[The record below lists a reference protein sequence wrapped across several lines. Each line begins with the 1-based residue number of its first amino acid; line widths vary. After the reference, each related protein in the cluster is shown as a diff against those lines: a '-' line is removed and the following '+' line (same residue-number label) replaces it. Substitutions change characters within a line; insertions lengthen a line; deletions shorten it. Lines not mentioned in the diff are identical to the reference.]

1 MVSSGLTLY
10 ESMNMYPLRLPAG
23 CVPNQG
29 NRQRLLSK
37 KDLYLFTGICCSL
50 ATYSD
55 VQVHTQSFKKKF
67 LRERI
72 WSIWESLVAGSL
84 PSENSVL

>member
-23 CVPNQG
+23 CIPNQG
-29 NRQRLLSK
+29 NRQRLLWK
-37 KDLYLFTGICCSL
+37 KDLYLFTAIRCSL

-55 VQVHTQSFKKKF
+55 VQIHTQSFKEKF
-67 LRERI
+67 LSERI
-72 WSIWESLVAGSL
+72 WSI
-84 PSENSVL
+84 